1 VTLAHPAPPAPPN
14 GGRAASSPRP
24 GEPRRWA
31 GGGRVGRLGRSD
43 PADLA
48 QAYARCEAITWNQ
61 ARNFAYGIRLLPGP
75 RRRALAA
82 IYAMA
87 RRIDDIGDGPLEPAD
102 KLAAL
107 ASVRRDLAQ
116 PQVPADDLVLVALTD
131 AASCYPIP
139 MEVFAELIE
148 GCEMD
153 ARGSTYDT
161 FEDLVGYCRRVAGS
175 IGRLSL
181 GVFRTSDRPAAI
193 PRADALGVAL
203 QLTNIL
209 RDLVEDRDRLGRVYL
224 PREDRERFGIGP
236 RLEGS
241 PEDLS
246 ALVVFE
252 VRRALPYWDEGLGL
266 LPLLDH
272 RSRACVGAM
281 AGIYRRVLA
290 QIQRRPGAVL
300 TSRVSLPAR
309 EKAWV
314 AGRSLIG
321 RTP

>member
-1 VTLAHPAPPAPPN
+1 MTLAPAPPA
-14 GGRAASSPRP
+14 AASVA
-24 GEPRRWA
+24 E
-31 GGGRVGRLGRSD
+31 
-43 PADLA
+43 
-48 QAYARCEAITWNQ
+48 AYACCEAITWNQ
-61 ARNFAYGIRLLPGP
+61 ARNFAYGIRLLPPP

-82 IYAMA
+82 VYAMA
-87 RRIDDIGDGPLEPAD
+87 RRIDDIGDGPLPAAD

-107 ASVRRDLAQ
+107 ASAREDLGR
-116 PQVPADDLVLVALTD
+116 PVPREADPVLVALAD
-131 AASCYPIP
+131 AASRYPIP
-139 MEVFAELIE
+139 MEAFDELIE

-153 ARGSTYDT
+153 ASGTAYDT
-161 FEDLVGYCRRVAGS
+161 FDDLVGYCRRVAGS

-181 GVFRTSDRPAAI
+181 GVFCTSDRETAAG
-193 PRADALGVAL
+193 RADALGVAL

-209 RDLVEDRDRLGRVYL
+209 RDLVEDRDGLGRVYL
-224 PREDRERFGIGP
+224 PRQDRERFGIGP

-252 VRRALPYWDEGLGL
+252 VRRALPYWDEGLRL

-290 QIQRRPGAVL
+290 QIQRRPATVL
-300 TSRVSLPAR
+300 TSRLSLSGW

-314 AGRSLIG
+314 AGRSLLG
-321 RTP
+321 RAP